1 MNIKTGFIGFALGA
15 LAGAAI
21 GLLYAPQSGDET
33 RQILAENSQKLKED
47 TLDSIQQAQDL
58 ALEKVNEA
66 QVRFEAINKE
76 SKELLTRLQS
86 IGQSTLEAE
95 KDILAEGYEETKEAV
110 AA

>member
-1 MNIKTGFIGFALGA
+1 MNFKTGFLGFVIGGLT
-15 LAGAAI
+15 GAAAA
-21 GLLYAPQSGDET
+21 LLYAPRSGDET

-47 TLDSIQQAQDL
+47 PLDSIQQAQDL

-66 QVRFEAINKE
+66 QVRFETINKE

-95 KDILAEGYEETKEAV
+95 KEILVEGVEETKEAV
-110 AA
+110 EG

>member
-1 MNIKTGFIGFALGA
+1 MKFKTGFLGFVIGGLT
-15 LAGAAI
+15 GAAAA
-21 GLLYAPQSGDET
+21 LLYAPRSGDET

-76 SKELLTRLQS
+76 LKELLTRLQS
-86 IGQSTLEAE
+86 IGQSTLEGE
-95 KDILAEGYEETKEAV
+95 KEILEEGLEETKEAV